1 MDKKETKET
10 NELVELNA
18 EESEQVVGGKMVLHR
33 TGRLETVNG
42 NNSGIDSG
50 RDVLPVAR

>member
-18 EESEQVVGGKMVLHR
+18 EESRAGGWR
-33 TGRLETVNG
+33 QDGSASDRPA
-42 NNSGIDSG
+42 
-50 RDVLPVAR
+50 RDRQRQ